1 MGRLLLDLK
10 VVDQRTVDKFRKEAE
25 SIGKSSFHLAWVLD
39 QRPDERDHGVTIDTA
54 MNRFETDKTAFT
66 LLDAPGHRDF
76 VPNMIAGASQA
87 DFAILVVDA
96 TVGAF
101 EAGLKGQTR
110 EHALL
115 LRSLGVSR
123 IIVAV
128 NKLDTVG
135 WSQDRFEEISQQV
148 SGFLS
153 AAQFQAK
160 NIAFVPCSGL
170 NGDNITRRSTASAA
184 SWYKG
189 PILIEELEASETS
202 QRALTQPLRMSVSE
216 VYKTTISPITVSGRI
231 DAGTIQTG
239 DAVLIQPSGQ
249 KAYIKSLEH
258 NSELIDWAVA
268 GQNIA
273 LHLMGPDELSVR
285 GGDMV
290 CSVTDPVPAVDTFTA
305 KVLAMGVILPMHL
318 DVHRGRLHDGGQITQ
333 LVALLYKSTGEIT
346 KKKPRIVK
354 AGEVARL
361 VVKLTNKAPLEKGQR
376 VILRSGGETVG
387 AGLLE

>member
-333 LVALLYKSTGEIT
+333 LVALLDKSTGEIT